1 MKNILLYIAI
11 ATCMVACLKDDS
23 EAPNKF
29 IEKQEGRYAIEKW
42 TKTTYTNGDET
53 ATESA
58 TDIGVAVLN
67 VVNFGFFSEGTFEK
81 NATINSAI
89 FNGVDPNNQ
98 CFLTFLWTGD
108 EQRIAFQ
115 FGWCNQVYDYTLTLD
130 GYKNKKQ
137 TWTYVATDADG
148 TITSKEV
155 FELKKE

>member
-1 MKNILLYIAI
+1 M
-11 ATCMVACLKDDS
+11 
-23 EAPNKF
+23 
-29 IEKQEGRYAIEKW
+29 
-42 TKTTYTNGDET
+42 
-53 ATESA
+53 
-58 TDIGVAVLN
+58 
-67 VVNFGFFSEGTFEK
+67 
-81 NATINSAI
+81 
-89 FNGVDPNNQ
+89 DPNNQ

-130 GYKNKKQ
+130 GYKDRKQ